1 MADPLLTVTNAT
13 PSTSNIPPRTLQ
25 IGTRASALAIA
36 QTDLF
41 KALLAQA
48 HPTIPTITHPMT
60 TSGDHN
66 QTTDLHS
73 LASAGKSLWTHELE
87 ARLLAKELDVIVHS
101 LKDVPTKLVEGCVVR
116 AVGGREES
124 RDCVVMSTRRK
135 GTERRLGELAAGAVV
150 GTSSVRRAAMIR
162 RRYPG
167 LVIKDVRGNVGTRL
181 RKLDSEEGGYDCLVL
196 AGAGVQRLGLQ
207 ERVSSWLGGGE
218 GMLGAVGQG
227 ALGVEYRE
235 GDEWVERVVS
245 GLIIG
250 RVGWGCSAERML
262 LRCLEGGCSVP
273 VGAETTWEDTELSVE
288 PAVNPDGKPQDH
300 SQESPLLKDPISSSQ
315 MHRPGILTLHAMVV
329 SLDGQTSVS
338 SSRQQNVSSDAEA
351 EECGFALAK
360 ELVDKG
366 AGAILEK
373 IGLNRGKVEDGS
385 GA

>member
-1 MADPLLTVTNAT
+1 M
-13 PSTSNIPPRTLQ
+13 
-25 IGTRASALAIA
+25 
-36 QTDLF
+36 
-41 KALLAQA
+41 
-48 HPTIPTITHPMT
+48 
-60 TSGDHN
+60 
-66 QTTDLHS
+66 
-73 LASAGKSLWTHELE
+73 
-87 ARLLAKELDVIVHS
+87 IVHS
-101 LKDVPTKLVEGCVVR
+101 LKDVPTKLVDGCVVR

-124 RDCVVMSTRRK
+124 RDCVVMSMRRK
-135 GTERRLGELAAGAVV
+135 GVERRLDQLEAGAVV

-207 ERVSSWLGGGE
+207 ERVSSWLGSGE

-235 GDEWVERVVS
+235 GDEWVEGVVS
-245 GLIIG
+245 GLIVG

-273 VGAETTWEDTELSVE
+273 VGVETTWEDAESNSE
-288 PAVNPDGKPQDH
+288 PEINPDPKPQDH
-300 SQESPLLKDPISSSQ
+300 NQEVSSLKDLVSSPQ
-315 MHRPGILTLHAMVV
+315 TPKPGILTLYAMVV
-329 SLDGQTSVS
+329 SLDGQISVS
-338 SSRQQNVSSDAEA
+338 SSRRQTVSSDAEA
-351 EECGFALAK
+351 EECGFELAK

-373 IGLNRGKVEDGS
+373 IGLNRGKIEDAG